1 MIANNLRTEDKSG
14 LVNGDHLSLLSIA
27 STLRRGSPTDE
38 DINHISGQKAN
49 IASKDDSLNMNIDE
63 TVDKMSDLS
72 LKSKSEALSSIGNKY
87 ANCGHYWEAIRYYS
101 KAISLYD
108 EDYRLY
114 CNRSF
119 CYEKLLK
126 YEDSLADALRSVILM
141 PTRPKPYFRQGK
153 ALIGLKRYADAEKAF
168 NKILQ
173 INANCEDTKKELLK
187 TRYLALRDQ
196 GLSIDDASIVAI
208 NHKSIDEAIEA
219 SADKQRTS
227 IRSEGDSQTNTSY
240 DYFNHLKPFIKS
252 HENSDRQQKQLIL
265 KTINGFNPSF
275 NGFQQKMVHNLSNKR
290 SQSRPPTRVTQFYS
304 NSNQMKATNS
314 FGAKPLYKR
323 SNSVDNIFRYKQKT
337 NEQMSREQAFQ
348 RSDVKRFREYR
359 LPKNLFGYK
368 GLWIGNVSPNCKV
381 TQLRTIFG
389 RFGPVDYVNVVS
401 HSYCAF
407 VNYQNPNSPRI
418 AIANLYGQTIPG
430 VSNGERPLVFRFIPS
445 NDQKDLHFMRPY
457 QPKGTNECYFWR
469 TTGCKDWNCPLI
481 HYPICRGIDFQPW
494 MKNKYK
500 KFF

>member
-1 MIANNLRTEDKSG
+1 MSQQMTANNLQIEDNSG
-14 LVNGDHLSLLSIA
+14 LVNGNQLSLLSIA
-27 STLRRGSPTDE
+27 STLRRDSQSDE
-38 DINHISGQKAN
+38 EKT
-49 IASKDDSLNMNIDE
+49 LNMNIEE
-63 TVDKMSDLS
+63 TVAKMSHLS
-72 LKSKSEALSSIGNKY
+72 LKSQSEALSAIGNKY
-87 ANCGHYWEAIRYYS
+87 ANCGHNWEAIRYYS

-126 YEDSLADALRSVILM
+126 FEDSLADALRSVILM

-153 ALIGLKRYADAEKAF
+153 ALIGLKRYLDAEKAF

-173 INANCEDTKKELLK
+173 ITGDCEDTKKELLK

-196 GLSIDDASIVAI
+196 GLNVEDASIAAI
-208 NHKSIDEAIEA
+208 NHKSVKEAIEA
-219 SADKQRTS
+219 TVGKLMPKNK
-227 IRSEGDSQTNTSY
+227 SEGDSKDYITY
-240 DYFNHLKPFIKS
+240 DYLNDTKPFVKS
-252 HENSDRQQKQLIL
+252 HENNDRHKPFLTM
-265 KTINGFNPSF
+265 KTTNGFNSSF
-275 NGFQQKMVHNLSNKR
+275 NGFQRLPQNR
-290 SQSRPPTRVTQFYS
+290 SQSRPPNRMSQFYGNTNQINAS
-304 NSNQMKATNS
+304 NG
-314 FGAKPLYKR
+314 FVAKPIQKR
-323 SNSVDNIFRYKQKT
+323 STSVDNIFRYKK
-337 NEQMSREQAFQ
+337 NEQMFQ

-381 TQLRTIFG
+381 TQLRAIFG
-389 RFGPVDYVNVVS
+389 RFGPIDYVNVVS
-401 HSYCAF
+401 HSFCAF
-407 VNYQNPNSPRI
+407 VNYQNLNSPRI
-418 AIANLYGQTIPG
+418 AIANLYGQIIPG

-469 TTGCKDWNCPLI
+469 TTGCKDWNCPLV

-494 MKNKYK
+494 MKNRNKRLY
-500 KFF
+500 